1 MAPKEHVRPTT
12 SNKKNRSKDASKD
25 TTSSSQNVVEE
36 PQGEEVVAE
45 EVEEDSEI
53 DEASLKGPFP
63 GGPVNNE
70 LLVDYRHHV
79 AYHIWNGKERSVLR
93 CRQPVTQLDS
103 WSLDDEAIIFVNRV
117 RESGLLPL
125 VQWSFK
131 TINCSLIS
139 AMVERWHPET
149 NTFHLPVGEMGI
161 TLDDVHQITGIPVM
175 GQAVSKPQIENFDAA
190 VELVRDTLHI
200 DPSNI
205 VSELATSNGRSV
217 RLSWLK
223 EHLATKSRMM
233 PQHTIECAVRGYL
246 LYLLG
251 CTIFSD
257 KTGTHVS
264 VEYLQYLLDLKKVKD
279 HAWGAATLAHLYRQ
293 LGIASRAKCKQISG
307 YLTLLQAWVYEYIPL
322 LRPVQDDRVT
332 QGFPRAALWKNSR
345 NFPGL
350 QKNNVIVIREL
361 LDSLTREQVD
371 YEPYSNIRDS
381 FPLQEY
387 AFFNGCL
394 VANRVYEPYMPE
406 RMLRQLGHLQTIP
419 KGPTRPDGKTR
430 RPRVASSYRVTY
442 GGSVT
447 YMEQWE
453 DHLLGPRSRGP
464 RTRSSWDIVP
474 EYITWLD
481 RVSHRFVQ
489 NPENRR
495 FGLTTSSSH
504 MDRSSDDDWRVMI
517 AEYLQPLV
525 QGRYT
530 SDVLQRYMQNVINYC
545 QDSTPLPTLTPPSTS
560 IKERHNKRG
569 IGRPS
574 QH

>member
-36 PQGEEVVAE
+36 PQEEEVVAE

-264 VEYLQYLLDLKKVKD
+264 VEYLQFLLDLKK
-279 HAWGAATLAHLYRQ
+279 
-293 LGIASRAKCKQISG
+293 
-307 YLTLLQAWVYEYIPL
+307 AWVYEYIPL

-350 QKNNVIVIREL
+350 QKNIVIVIREL
-361 LDSLTREQVD
+361 LDSLTREQ
-371 YEPYSNIRDS
+371 
-381 FPLQEY
+381 
-387 AFFNGCL
+387 
-394 VANRVYEPYMPE
+394 
-406 RMLRQLGHLQTIP
+406 
-419 KGPTRPDGKTR
+419 
-430 RPRVASSYRVTY
+430 
-442 GGSVT
+442 
-447 YMEQWE
+447 
-453 DHLLGPRSRGP
+453 
-464 RTRSSWDIVP
+464 
-474 EYITWLD
+474 
-481 RVSHRFVQ
+481 
-489 NPENRR
+489 
-495 FGLTTSSSH
+495 
-504 MDRSSDDDWRVMI
+504 RVMI

-530 SDVLQRYMQNVINYC
+530 SDVLQRYMQNIINYC